1 MHRVLPLQYFGPSIE
16 GPLVSKYWHF
26 HNIACCY
33 PSSKEATTQ
42 EKNIT
47 YLLFCAFLSFF
58 SLFSEQFAQEGGLN
72 EITQKTLFMKHTKV
86 AEA

>member
-1 MHRVLPLQYFGPSIE
+1 MHRVLRLQYFGPSIE
-16 GPLVSKYWHF
+16 GPPVSKYSHF

-72 EITQKTLFMKHTKV
+72 EITQKNTFHETQKSC
-86 AEA
+86 